1 MKGGKLKAGKEVN
14 TLLFGAAI
22 APALQTFPTARYDPA
37 SCKVD
42 VWQASAQ
49 AIGLNIAGEFQE
61 VDEKNGV
68 SNRPF
73 HRVMILMLTKPGMPA
88 HTAGWPA
95 VIANEQLHIGSGVRG
110 AARAGGG
117 GGAAAAGGGPK
128 GKGKGKG
135 KGKEGGSGGGGGGAA
150 MAPGGGGASL
160 LQQFMAQTRLKPA
173 IAQQCLASNGNNLSK
188 ALFDFQTLKKN
199 GKLQPQFFQ

>member
-1 MKGGKLKAGKEVN
+1 MEYEKAVRKTFPDLKELDGVAISSNLPLAPKPNHVPAQFAGLVTAFVTKYLAALNEPNRPNLRFAFFERSMFSLTIMLGGADRFHKTYVQLNRNLKGGKLKAGKEVN

-95 VIANEQLHIGSGVRG
+95 VIANEQLHIGSG
-110 AARAGGG
+110 
-117 GGAAAAGGGPK
+117 
-128 GKGKGKG
+128 
-135 KGKEGGSGGGGGGAA
+135 
-150 MAPGGGGASL
+150 
-160 LQQFMAQTRLKPA
+160 
-173 IAQQCLASNGNNLSK
+173 
-188 ALFDFQTLKKN
+188 
-199 GKLQPQFFQ
+199 